1 MLLTAS
7 SMQSTARSD
16 VEKEHAARR
25 EKREKLHMDHSVTAK
40 KFMLCKGEKGIGILA
55 EHRGIES
62 TVPVFSFGVETLAGR
77 EWLMFAG
84 DREGH

>member
-25 EKREKLHMDHSVTAK
+25 REKREKLHMDHSVTAK
-40 KFMLCKGEKGIGILA
+40 KFM
-55 EHRGIES
+55 
-62 TVPVFSFGVETLAGR
+62 
-77 EWLMFAG
+77 
-84 DREGH
+84 